1 MKQKLHSLESKMFK
15 EKKRLVPWMLKSST
29 MLCAVLFNMS
39 AYANTEELA
48 TNSLI
53 TVNNYDGFEKF
64 DFQQNNIIIT
74 GKIINAIGE
83 SMKGATVKLKDGSK
97 SVLTDLDGKFTI
109 QIPEKGGTL
118 VVSYIGYITQEIKVN
133 KATNLDLL
141 LEEEATA
148 MDEVQIVSFGK
159 QKKKAVVSSITT
171 VKPGELRV
179 SSSNL
184 TTALAGRVS
193 GLIAYQR
200 GGEPGRDNA
209 NFFVRGVTT
218 FGYGSSPLILIDGVE
233 LGVDDLRRLHPD
245 DIASFS
251 IMKDATAT
259 ALYGARG
266 ANGVIYVV
274 TKEGTEGPAKVSLRI
289 ESNVSSPTRNIELS
303 DPITYM
309 KLGNEAVRTRD
320 PLGLL
325 PYSLEKID
333 NTIAGTNPILYPT
346 TDWYE
351 ELFKKYTVNKHF
363 NFSLNGGGKTARY
376 YLSIAG
382 SQDNGI
388 LEVPQVS
395 NFNSNIDYKQYNL
408 RSNTNINLTE
418 TSKLKL
424 SFNVNFDDYKGPRQ
438 GGGAIYNM
446 VMRSNPVLFKPFYEK
461 DEANEFTN
469 HILFGNY
476 GNGNYLNPYA
486 QMVSGYQDGTKSK
499 IIAQVEFN
507 QKMDF
512 LTDGLDFKFVLNGTR
527 QSEYSV
533 NRFYNPYYYSPLLNA
548 ETGSISLNPLNEESG
563 TEYLN
568 YNEGAKTLYSSTY
581 IESNFTYNK
590 SINEA
595 NEISGLLVFTL
606 NDRLFSNAGSL
617 EQSLPYRNMG
627 MSGRFTYANNQ
638 KYFAEFNFGY
648 NGSERFSK
656 NNRWGFFPAVGL
668 GWLASEEDFFSG
680 IKDVVTKLKFKAT
693 YGLVGNDQI
702 GGAADRFFYLSKVN
716 MNSGGYTTGEEFDNF
731 VPGISI
737 ERYANDQITWEVG
750 KKLNLGLELELFKNL
765 EINADIFREDRT
777 NILAD
782 RILPSSM
789 GLQSGVRA
797 NIGEARSQG
806 VDASLVYSKDLGDGA
821 WLQLRGNFTYATNE
835 ITKMEE
841 PDYSATPWLS
851 RIGQPINQVWGY
863 VAERLFVDQDEVN
876 NSPIQS
882 FGEYSGGDIK
892 YRDING
898 DGRISALDKV
908 PIGNPTVPEIVY
920 GAGFSVGYKGVDLS
934 CFFQGAA
941 NSSFWIDTASTA
953 PFYNQQQLIK
963 AYADDHWSETNRNV
977 YAMWPRL
984 SDKLMA
990 NNSQYNTWF
999 MQDGAFLRMK
1009 TAEIGYTLPDDL
1021 TTKLKMDKVRFYGSG
1036 TNLFVLSK
1044 FKLWDPELAGNGLG
1058 YPNQRVFNLGV
1069 NVTF

>member
-1 MKQKLHSLESKMFK
+1 MKEELHSPEFKMFK
-15 EKKRLVPWMLKSST
+15 EKKRLVPWTLNRTT
-29 MLCAVLFNMS
+29 MLCVALFNMS
-39 AYANTEELA
+39 AFASTGDFSVSPSEKETKA
-48 TNSLI
+48 KA
-53 TVNNYDGFEKF
+53 FETWN
-64 DFQQNNIIIT
+64 FQQNNITIT
-74 GKIINAIGE
+74 GKVINALGE
-83 SMKGATVKLKDGSK
+83 DMKGATVKLKDGSK
-97 SVLTDLDGKFTI
+97 SVLTDLNGKFTI

-118 VVSYIGYITQEIKVN
+118 VISYVGFVTQEFKVT
-133 KATNLDLL
+133 KATNLDVL
-141 LEEEATA
+141 LEEQANE
-148 MDEVQIVSFGK
+148 MEEVQVVSFGK

-184 TTALAGRVS
+184 TTALAGKVA

-209 NFFVRGVTT
+209 EFFVRGVTT

-233 LGVDDLRRLHPD
+233 LGTDDLRRLHPD

-274 TKEGTEGPAKVSLRI
+274 TKEGTEGKAKISLRI
-289 ESNVSSPTRNIELS
+289 ETNVSAPTRNIELS

-333 NTIAGTNPILYPT
+333 NTIAGNNPDLYPT
-346 TDWYE
+346 TDWYK
-351 ELFKKYTVNKHF
+351 ELFKEYTMNKHF

-388 LEVPQVS
+388 LKVPQVS
-395 NFNSNIDYKQYNL
+395 NFNSNIDYKQYNM

-424 SFNVNFDDYKGPRQ
+424 SFNVNFDDYQGPRQ
-438 GGGAIYNM
+438 GGGEIYSM

-461 DEANEFTN
+461 DAANEFTK

-476 GNGNYLNPYA
+476 GTGNYLNPYA
-486 QMVSGYQDGTKSK
+486 QMVSGYQDGSNSK

-527 QSEYSV
+527 QSQYSI
-533 NRFYNPYYYSPLLNA
+533 NRFYNPYYYSPLFNA
-548 ETGSISLNPLNEESG
+548 ETKETTLTPLNETTG

-568 YNEGAKTLYSSTY
+568 YNEGTKTLYSSTY

-590 SINEA
+590 SIDEN
-595 NEISGLLVFTL
+595 NDVSGMLVFTL
-606 NDRLFSNAGSL
+606 NNRLFSNAGSL

-627 MSGRFTYANNQ
+627 MSGRFTYANSQ

-656 NNRWGFFPAVGL
+656 DNRWGFFPAFGVG
-668 GWLASEEDFFSG
+668 WSVSDEDFFSG
-680 IKDVVTKLKFKAT
+680 LKDVVTKFKLKAT

-716 MNSGGYTTGEEFDNF
+716 MNSDGYTTGEDFNNF
-731 VPGISI
+731 IPGVGI
-737 ERYANDQITWEVG
+737 ERYANDQITWEIG
-750 KKLNLGLELELFKNL
+750 KKMNFGVELELFKNL
-765 EINADIFREDRT
+765 ELNADIFREDRT
-777 NILAD
+777 NILAN
-782 RILPSSM
+782 RILPSTM

-821 WLQLRGNFTYATNE
+821 WLQLRGNFTYATNQ
-835 ITKMEE
+835 ITKIEE
-841 PDYSATPWLS
+841 PNYSATPWLS
-851 RIGQPINQVWGY
+851 KVGQPINQIWGY
-863 VAERLFVDQDEVN
+863 VAERLFVDEDEVN
-876 NSPIQS
+876 NSPKQS
-882 FGEYSGGDIK
+882 FGEYGGGDIK

-898 DGRISALDKV
+898 DGRISELDKV

-920 GAGFSVGYKGVDLS
+920 GAGFSAGYKGFDLS

-941 NSSFWIDTASTA
+941 NSSFWINTAATA

-963 AYADDHWSETNRNV
+963 AFADDHWSETNRNV

-984 SDKLMA
+984 SDKLVA
-990 NNSQYNTWF
+990 NNSQWNTWF

-1009 TAEIGYTLPDDL
+1009 TAELGYTLSSEL
-1021 TTKLKMDKVRFYGSG
+1021 TAKLKMEKVRIYTSG

-1058 YPNQRVFNLGV
+1058 YPNQRVFNLGL